1 MIKITPQNI
10 LRHEVIGLKAKLVE
24 TRNTQLVGLEGLVV
38 DETKNTLTIDNGSK
52 RRIVPKDISIFNLY
66 LPDGT
71 VVEVD
76 GRRLSGRPEDRLKT
90 RLRRW

>member
-10 LRHEVIGLKAKLVE
+10 LRHEIIGLNTKLVE
-24 TRNTQLVGLEGLVV
+24 TRNRQLIGLEGLVV
-38 DETKNTLTIDNGSK
+38 DETKHTFTIDNGKK
-52 RRIVPKDISIFNLY
+52 RRIVPKDTSVFNLY

-76 GRRLSGRPEDRLKT
+76 GRKLSGRPEDRLKT